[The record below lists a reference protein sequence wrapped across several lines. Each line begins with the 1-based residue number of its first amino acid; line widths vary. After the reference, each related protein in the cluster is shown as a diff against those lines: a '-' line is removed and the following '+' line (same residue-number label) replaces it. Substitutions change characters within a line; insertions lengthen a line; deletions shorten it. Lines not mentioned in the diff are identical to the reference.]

1 MQEWLYSNFLA
12 FSITYDQG
20 AITPCLGHDLPNHYQ
35 LAMAQVGM
43 MNIKR
48 HSNDPKKFFL
58 CSIPFCVFSGASEFE
73 LYLIFPP
80 VFVICS
86 LQLLS

>member
-20 AITPCLGHDLPNHYQ
+20 AITPCLGHALPNHYQ

-43 MNIKR
+43 MNI
-48 HSNDPKKFFL
+48 
-58 CSIPFCVFSGASEFE
+58 
-73 LYLIFPP
+73 
-80 VFVICS
+80 
-86 LQLLS
+86 